1 MKTANFS
8 KGQRLRINESK
19 EGEPIEMKIE
29 RKVNNGE
36 PMNEPGVQLLYT
48 ERSKGVLP
56 ETDIRTDRFEIAI
69 EATDKIAKSFAAR
82 REEALKEN
90 TKENDGGPEPIQGT
104 KETNTK

>member
-1 MKTANFS
+1 MKKKEAFYAPNN
-8 KGQRLRINESK
+8 RLRINESK
-19 EGEPIEMKIE
+19 EGEPIEFKIE

-48 ERSKGVLP
+48 ERAKGVLP

-82 REEALKEN
+82 RGERAGEK
-90 TKENDGGPEPIQGT
+90 KSDGEPEPIQG
-104 KETNTK
+104 EDNTDQ

>member
-1 MKTANFS
+1 MKSPIYAPSN
-8 KGQRLRINESK
+8 RLRINESK

-36 PMNEPGVQLLYT
+36 PMNEPGVTLLYT

-69 EATDKIAKSFAAR
+69 EATDKIAKSFQAR
-82 REEALKEN
+82 REEGLKKDK
-90 TKENDGGPEPIQGT
+90 TENDGGTEPIQGT
-104 KETNTK
+104 KNTDTK